1 MNSQSKIAFDSTR
14 QPDTPRPCGKSTE
27 ASSPSSIL
35 SRSNNG
41 DRQQPLNQM
50 VTGWGLDLA
59 LETWHRV
66 AAETVKLAQ
75 AIAGALG

>member
-1 MNSQSKIAFDSTR
+1 
-14 QPDTPRPCGKSTE
+14 
-27 ASSPSSIL
+27 
-35 SRSNNG
+35 
-41 DRQQPLNQM
+41 M